1 MHPSPSQKILCNRLE
16 CKYQSDPM
24 FHIPNSPQTEVVI
37 SENYLPHL
45 LFNNII
51 KKNKYRKMGVVKN
64 WNNALVIRNT

>member
-1 MHPSPSQKILCNRLE
+1 MDVGQQMHPSPSQKILCNRLE

-51 KKNKYRKMGVVKN
+51 KKTNIEKWVS
-64 WNNALVIRNT
+64 